1 MALLLF
7 DKSNMDLMIYMKKF
21 TIYILLLF
29 IKIIIAQEYPDI
41 SIPVDTVII
50 VGNDKTKNE
59 VILREIP
66 FSFPDT
72 LQIEDVLLIQ
82 NRIQNLFLFNQVEVY
97 PIDDPFQNI
106 LLIDVKETWYIYPVP
121 ILFINERDWDK
132 ISYGFQLSYF
142 NFRGMNEKVN
152 IGGWLGYNPSFFL
165 NYYNPW
171 IGNKAKFIFGIGLYK
186 QKIENKFFDFDED
199 HLGFS
204 LTFGKRFGLNTFV
217 ETSFGLTKIKFP
229 KAYRPFLVSNSNED
243 FVPKAGV
250 SFRYDH
256 RDLFEY
262 PMKGFYL
269 NWSVYRTGFTK
280 SQPQFWRWQFD
291 HRLYV
296 KLLNRLSI
304 GGRNLIKL
312 NRGELPIYDRIFIGY
327 SERIRGYFSRVF
339 TAQNLMLQN
348 IELRFSLFPIKYI
361 SWKTAPYLSEFFQ
374 GLKYG
379 ASLGIFMD
387 SGTIWDRT
395 EQIKLNNFFSGY
407 GAGIHF
413 HLPYINVLRID
424 RAWNDKGQGEWIIEV
439 GASF

>member
-1 MALLLF
+1 
-7 DKSNMDLMIYMKKF
+7 MKRF
-21 TIYILLLF
+21 TVYILLLF
-29 IKIIIAQEYPDI
+29 LKFLFAQEYPDV

-50 VGNDKTKNE
+50 IGNDKTKDE

-72 LQIEDVLLIQ
+72 LQIEDFLLIQ
-82 NRIQNLFLFNQVEVY
+82 NRVQNLFLFNQVEVY
-97 PIDDPFQNI
+97 PIEDDFQSI

-132 ISYGFQLSYF
+132 ISYGFQVSHF

-152 IGGWLGYNPSFFL
+152 IGGWAGYNPSFFL

-171 IGNKAKFIFGIGLYK
+171 LGSKAKFIFGIGLYK

-204 LTFGKRFGLNTFV
+204 LTFGKRFGLNTFI
-217 ETSFGLTKIKFP
+217 ETSFSLTKIKFP
-229 KAYRPFLVSNSNED
+229 EAYQPFLVSNSSED
-243 FVPKAGV
+243 IVPKTGV
-250 SFRYDH
+250 NFRYDQ

-262 PMKGFYL
+262 PMKGFFL
-269 NWSVYRTGFTK
+269 SWSVYRTGFTK

-291 HRLYV
+291 HRLYI
-296 KLLNRLSI
+296 KLLNQLSI
-304 GGRNLIKL
+304 GGRNLVKL
-312 NRGELPIYDRIFIGY
+312 NRGKLPIYDRIFIGY
-327 SERIRGYFSRVF
+327 SERIRGYFSRAF

-348 IELRFSLFPIKYI
+348 IELRLSIFPIKYV
-361 SWKTAPYLSEFFQ
+361 SWKQAPYLSKFFQ

-379 ASLGIFMD
+379 ATIGFFMD
-387 SGTIWDRT
+387 SGTVWNRT
-395 EQIKLNNFFSGY
+395 EQIKLDNFFTGY

-424 RAWNDKGQGEWIIEV
+424 RAWNDKGQGEWIIDIGV
-439 GASF
+439 SF